1 MAKRVAAQRRGL
13 LYGMIAAIF
22 VAVIVAVFL
31 IIQIN
36 ENQNLRKL
44 FDPKVVDTEGV
55 QAELRD
61 RQADLESIGV
71 LPAGESMGLN
81 DAIQRLVARSN
92 QYKQAVGKLV
102 YGIAAQPLPNVEG
115 DALFNYARDIERRIM
130 EETLPAA
137 VAALKKAPQANV
149 QGTEAQQ
156 PDCLTAAIRQ
166 LAGHVDA
173 LVADYKAKVDIIAQ
187 LQKDKLALEEQRE
200 TAKKDLDDAF
210 KDLAKKKDDQIASLQ
225 KQNAEAL
232 EQVDKVTKE
241 YEDARKAHNQYVNTV
256 KEEKQKLVNQII
268 EKDAEIRIL
277 AVKIQRALAREFE
290 PDGKILALEPGEDT
304 GYINL
309 GKGDGVFNGLTFSVF
324 DPSELGKSPPRP
336 KAAIRLTNV
345 MDNASEF
352 FITKLLRK
360 NNPVV
365 EGDIITNPAFDL
377 ERPFHF
383 AIVGRFD
390 INGDG
395 VEDTDWVKSQIRRF
409 GGKVQNTV
417 TVETDYLVT
426 GQEPMG
432 TAGSGTGPA
441 TPQDEI
447 RRKKIEQEQKEFGE
461 ATDMAARLHIPVL
474 NQNRFLSLL
483 GIAPVRTD

>member
-31 IIQIN
+31 ITQVN
-36 ENQNLRKL
+36 ENQKLRKL
-44 FDPKVVDTEGV
+44 FDPTVVDTEGV
-55 QAELRD
+55 QAELDERK
-61 RQADLESIGV
+61 ANLESIGV

-92 QYKQAVGKLV
+92 QYKQAVSKLV
-102 YGIAAQPLPNVEG
+102 YGITAQPLPNVEG
-115 DALFNYARDIERRIM
+115 DALFNHARDIEQRIM
-130 EETLPAA
+130 ADTLPAA

-173 LVADYKAKVDIIAQ
+173 LVVDYNAKVDIIAQ
-187 LQKDKLALEEQRE
+187 LEKDKLALEEQRE

-210 KDLAKKKDDQIASLQ
+210 KALAQEKDNQIASLQ

-232 EQVDKVTKE
+232 EQVDTVRKE
-241 YEDARKAHNQYVNTV
+241 YEDARTAHNNYVGKV
-256 KEEKQKLVNQII
+256 KEEKQALVNEII
-268 EKDAEIRIL
+268 EKDAEIKVL
-277 AVKIQRALAREFE
+277 ALKIKRALAREFE
-290 PDGKILALEPGEDT
+290 PDGKIIALDPGEET

-309 GKGDGVFNGLTFSVF
+309 GKGDGVFNGLTFSIF
-324 DPSELGKSPPRP
+324 DPAELGKDPPQP

-345 MDNASEF
+345 MDNSSEF
-352 FITKLLRK
+352 FITRVVRK
-360 NNPVV
+360 SNPVV
-365 EGDIITNPAFDL
+365 EGDLITNPAFDL

-395 VEDTDWVKSQIRRF
+395 VEDTDWVKSQVRRF
-409 GGKVQNTV
+409 GGKVQDKV
-417 TVETDYLVT
+417 TIETDYLVT
-426 GQEPMG
+426 GQEPMS
-432 TAGSGTGPA
+432 TSGAATGPA

-447 RRKKIEQEQKEFGE
+447 RRKKIQQQQKEFGE
-461 ATDMAARLHIPVL
+461 ATDLAARLHIPVL